1 MSKKSRDNMVVSEV
15 KGLCGT
21 KYRDVII
28 GDDFELLEKY
38 PEYEKYIKT
47 CIAVHNS
54 ECLAKKRQELQR
66 KKAAASSLKKLEL
79 EADVLTTANSPLEAK
94 KENTFSFSKET
105 LDKYKE
111 LIALCEKEE
120 DVITCLDDKTDL
132 TIISLLI
139 YRDINELVKK
149 ISYLISLDPLT
160 VISDAQK
167 ELKRLRMI
175 FSIVKDYSNKKSI
188 SSNKVQMPT
197 VILIEENDGNDVI
210 YNYINNNR
218 NVIIKAK
225 KCLEKF
231 FRGERNN
238 VKRIKGKK
246 EDLLETEDT
255 NGTRLLFF
263 SLGNNTYVLA
273 QIFIKDKNK
282 STKIDGCYDKAISD
296 YLDRKEY
303 ILANL
308 EDEEFRNR
316 QSELINKLFGLL
328 NGEKEVVISETKV

>member
-1 MSKKSRDNMVVSEV
+1 MSKKSRDDMVVSEV
-15 KGLCGT
+15 KRLFET
-21 KYRDVII
+21 KYSDVIV

-38 PEYEKYIKT
+38 PEFEKYIKT

-54 ECLAKKRQELQR
+54 ECLTKKRQELQR
-66 KKAAASSLKKLEL
+66 KKAAVTSLEKLVL
-79 EADVLTTANSPLEAK
+79 KADVSTTANSSLEAK

-111 LIALCEKEE
+111 LLALCEKEE
-120 DVITCLDDKTDL
+120 DVVTCLDDETDL
-132 TIISLLI
+132 TIIGLLI
-139 YRDINELVKK
+139 YRDINELVRK
-149 ISYLISLDPLT
+149 ISYFISLDPLT
-160 VISDAQK
+160 DISDAQK

-175 FSIVKDYSNKKSI
+175 FSTVKDYNNKKSI

-210 YNYINNNR
+210 YNYINNNH

-308 EDEEFRNR
+308 EDEDFRNR
-316 QSELINKLFGLL
+316 QSELINKLFRLL
-328 NGEKEVVISETKV
+328 NGEKEVVISGTKI